1 MFRPNHTLADP
12 APANVV
18 TQCQLLRQAS
28 RSLGPRGDEFA
39 PAAHLGARSPARQ
52 FDPAATL
59 GRLSVSL
66 AYMQQHLHEPMKI
79 ATLSA
84 MAGFSESRFHELF
97 KLATGFSPMNWIIRA
112 RMQCACEKLAGTD
125 LSVKQIAAQIGY
137 GDPLYFSRLFKSV
150 TGLSPSAY
158 RGQDGAKSP
167 KVIPLAGVPQSS
179 RL

>member
-1 MFRPNHTLADP
+1 MFTPNHTLADP

-18 TQCQLLRQAS
+18 TQCQTLMQAS
-28 RSLGPRGDEFA
+28 RSLGHRGNESA
-39 PAAHLGARSPARQ
+39 PAPELGARPQARQ
-52 FDPAATL
+52 FDAAATP

-66 AYMQQHLHEPMKI
+66 DYMKQHLHEPMKI

-97 KLATGFSPMNWIIRA
+97 KLATGYSPLNWIIRA
-112 RMQCACEKLAGTD
+112 RMKCACEKLEATD
-125 LSVKQIAAQIGY
+125 LPVKQIAAQVGY

-158 RGQDGAKSP
+158 RVQDGEKSP
-167 KVIPLAGVPQSS
+167 KLIPLAAVQQGS
-179 RL
+179 RR